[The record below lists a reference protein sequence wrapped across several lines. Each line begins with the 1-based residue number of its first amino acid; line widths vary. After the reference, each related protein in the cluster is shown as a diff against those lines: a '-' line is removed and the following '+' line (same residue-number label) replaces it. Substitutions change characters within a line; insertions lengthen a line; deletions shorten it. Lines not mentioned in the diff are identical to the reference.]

1 MSTYTNR
8 DWNPARNVPFT
19 QFRPILENSEVEFYN
34 FQRGPGREQLRTTG
48 TPIRDLS
55 GDDPEVARLAA
66 DLLNMDLL
74 ITVDTMAAH
83 LAGALGKNVWVL
95 LPYEA
100 ESIDFGDLHGV
111 AYYSEQPDGF
121 RVVATLAEG
130 EEGVPVRIEAT
141 LSDHQ
146 KLTISVPRGPDESP
160 LLVEFSRTGNSVV
173 VDHDPA
179 VKPLCHA
186 NPKCPEDS

>member
-1 MSTYTNR
+1 MS
-8 DWNPARNVPFT
+8 
-19 QFRPILENSEVEFYN
+19 
-34 FQRGPGREQLRTTG
+34 RTSFAL
-48 TPIRDLS
+48 IAL
-55 GDDPEVARLAA
+55 LAIA
-66 DLLNMDLL
+66 TTAN
-74 ITVDTMAAH
+74 AAP
-83 LAGALGKNVWVL
+83 L

-130 EEGVPVRIEAT
+130 EEGVPVRFEAT

-179 VKPLCHA
+179 AKPRCHA